1 MEVVLKEQRE
11 KSERS
16 LSEHIRRRDLEW
28 ETKLAT
34 LNQETDVV
42 REKLQRVEEELEYA
56 RSRSEKLA
64 EDKNKE
70 EQITM
75 DLEY

>member
-1 MEVVLKEQRE
+1 MLKEQRE
-11 KSERS
+11 KRERS

-28 ETKLAT
+28 ETKFAT
-34 LNQETDVV
+34 LNHETDAV
-42 REKLQRVEEELEYA
+42 REKLQRVEEELDYA